1 MFASACSATWV
12 PWGNAH
18 LHMFQRLGCPILCSC
33 DIRRFRRLDIAVR
46 KNWESHID
54 ASHSRQP
61 LVKGERLV
69 RYEVN
74 AVIPGGDSERNGPD
88 HTREFRARLLPD
100 TSKRAQHADSGCAR
114 HLIKFRGC
122 WAEARIKITRMT
134 LTIKLDRN
142 WNSFQLANSAPP
154 LSVTGSAIAPS
165 ARMSEKGWL

>member
-74 AVIPGGDSERNGPD
+74 AVIPELSSQYAWK
-88 HTREFRARLLPD
+88 ARLSPVFLKPNASSTIMEHGD
-100 TSKRAQHADSGCAR
+100 ISASPIARCTSFH
-114 HLIKFRGC
+114 
-122 WAEARIKITRMT
+122 TT
-134 LTIKLDRN
+134 T
-142 WNSFQLANSAPP
+142 ANSMFLIRLQIMLPNNGCVAHS
-154 LSVTGSAIAPS
+154 SVPCQCNT
-165 ARMSEKGWL
+165 